1 MFAVKDVVDAVLVIY
16 HLYREGEF
24 VVRKDGEK
32 VVIIKL
38 GEHAPYSI
46 VKIEINRDKTS
57 GPIDIFCSLPSR
69 E

>member
-24 VVRKDGEK
+24 IVRKEGEK

-38 GEHAPYSI
+38 GEHAPYSV
-46 VKIEINRDKTS
+46 VKIVINRKKTTE
-57 GPIDIFCSLPSR
+57 PIDIFCSLPSR
-69 E
+69 R